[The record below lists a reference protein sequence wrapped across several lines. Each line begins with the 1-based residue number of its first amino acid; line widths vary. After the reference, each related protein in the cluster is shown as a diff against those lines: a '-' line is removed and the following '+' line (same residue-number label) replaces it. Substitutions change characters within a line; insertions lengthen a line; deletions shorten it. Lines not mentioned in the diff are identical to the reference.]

1 VGGCL
6 QKGGCVGRE
15 RRPGEKTVA
24 NIVSWP
30 ELSQIVQLG
39 GWFSGRSGQWLCLPL
54 SDMASPTG
62 FVICFQLGLSTFHVI
77 LEGVIS

>member
-1 VGGCL
+1 M
-6 QKGGCVGRE
+6 
-15 RRPGEKTVA
+15 A
-24 NIVSWP
+24 NIVSRP

-39 GWFSGRSGQWLCLPL
+39 GWCNGRSGQWLCLPL

-62 FVICFQLGLSTFHVI
+62 FVICFQLGLSTLYDI